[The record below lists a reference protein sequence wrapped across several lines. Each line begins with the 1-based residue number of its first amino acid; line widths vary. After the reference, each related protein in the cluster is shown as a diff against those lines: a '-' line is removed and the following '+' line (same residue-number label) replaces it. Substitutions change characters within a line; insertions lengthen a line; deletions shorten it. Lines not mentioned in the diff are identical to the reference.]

1 MGLLR
6 TIDAYSYVI
15 GILQPVLAFLL
26 FTLSY
31 QFPAHYEFETIQHSL
46 GPSGSVSTILTG
58 HGATRGFNDAG
69 FVIYKVIGSLLISV
83 YLCPAL
89 SVAHGLRL
97 RWGVAA
103 ILTAALFFLCVDV
116 TCFAIISEPWS
127 FPTGKLAAGWV
138 SYFAGLLSY
147 FFLITDYP
155 QPSKLSTN
163 HEHSIVSAGFERWH
177 GTKSS
182 FKEASVRLSLPLV
195 TERRIS
201 AGRR

>member
-147 FFLITDYP
+147 FFE
-155 QPSKLSTN
+155 N
-163 HEHSIVSAGFERWH
+163 R
-177 GTKSS
+177 
-182 FKEASVRLSLPLV
+182 
-195 TERRIS
+195 
-201 AGRR
+201 